1 MEAKKSPALGIVS
14 LVASVISVLLF
25 TFTEEIG
32 LIAPVLALVFG
43 IVGIIMGAIGRKKS
57 NRGLSTAGM
66 VIGIIVTAIMLIA
79 VIAGIVAAG
88 AIMGALS

>member
-43 IVGIIMGAIGRKKS
+43 IVGIITGAIGRKKS